1 MWRQA
6 RRDII
11 TQIKIKCDAR
21 DCEKTAINFGPD
33 DFAKFAVP
41 MPSPWD
47 EEGEF
52 DETVAL

>member
-6 RRDII
+6 LRDII
-11 TQIKIKCDAR
+11 TQIKIKRDAR